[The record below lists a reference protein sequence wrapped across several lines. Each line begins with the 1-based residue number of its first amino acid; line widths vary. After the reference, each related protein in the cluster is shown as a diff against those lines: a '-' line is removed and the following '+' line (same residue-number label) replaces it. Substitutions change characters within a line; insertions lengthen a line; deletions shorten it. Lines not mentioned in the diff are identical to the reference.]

1 MLIPE
6 DIYRLVKQAMPIPCV
21 DLIVIDK
28 LGRALLVKRA
38 NYPALGEW
46 WFPGGRVHFLE
57 TRHGAVKRKLAEECN
72 LDAVAITELGSFDL
86 IFPVTEL
93 EPAIHGITTLFLVR
107 VAHTTNLKLDDQS
120 NAADW
125 RPPQAWLDEK
135 LHPFVATALTNN
147 PAKAL

>member
-57 TRHGAVKRKLAEECN
+57 TRHGAVKRKLAALGPRSVITCSLIGGSKSLLLEKREMKMK
-72 LDAVAITELGSFDL
+72 LSKFKWGEVAKCLYLSIL
-86 IFPVTEL
+86 I
-93 EPAIHGITTLFLVR
+93 
-107 VAHTTNLKLDDQS
+107 
-120 NAADW
+120 
-125 RPPQAWLDEK
+125 
-135 LHPFVATALTNN
+135 
-147 PAKAL
+147 